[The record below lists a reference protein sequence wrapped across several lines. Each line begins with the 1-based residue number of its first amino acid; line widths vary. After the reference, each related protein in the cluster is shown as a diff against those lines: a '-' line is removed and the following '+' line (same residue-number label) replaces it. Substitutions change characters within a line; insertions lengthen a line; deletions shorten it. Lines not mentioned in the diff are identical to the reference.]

1 MIVQISFER
10 QAGYCHDNQTQ
21 KDCRIFARMTH
32 KFGKIMN
39 MLLKCLKFGKQWPS
53 LAYLNFTYV
62 SLNMIQ
68 WAVKLELEKEE
79 ASSFKANVFETSGAL
94 QILYLM
100 AEEREHQHRETKVP
114 ESINTER
121 LIETVEC
128 LNLFLILRR
137 LSLSRW
143 NSVK

>member
-1 MIVQISFER
+1 M
-10 QAGYCHDNQTQ
+10 
-21 KDCRIFARMTH
+21 
-32 KFGKIMN
+32 
-39 MLLKCLKFGKQWPS
+39 
-53 LAYLNFTYV
+53 
-62 SLNMIQ
+62 
-68 WAVKLELEKEE
+68 KLELEKEE

-137 LSLSRW
+137 LSLSR
-143 NSVK
+143 